1 MLIGACNPVP
11 CSMRVARRWAKA
23 EAVPLLVEG
32 GGGINAVT
40 NSGQTPLHLAVSF
53 LEATDKATGRQG
65 TQSREC
71 VAALLKTNG
80 IDISITNAQGDTAA
94 EVAARQSGLDGLVL
108 GTQELELAIGGDLG
122 VMGPVIEELPDEAEP
137 TAASN

>member
-1 MLIGACNPVP
+1 M
-11 CSMRVARRWAKA
+11 
-23 EAVPLLVEG
+23 PLLVEG

-65 TQSREC
+65 TQSRGC
-71 VAALLKTNG
+71 VAALLRTDG
-80 IDISITNAQGDTAA
+80 IDISIPNAQGDTAA
-94 EVAARQSGLDGLVL
+94 EVAARQSGLDGLIL
-108 GTQELELAIGGDLG
+108 GTEELQIGDDLG
-122 VMGPVIEELPDEAEP
+122 AMGPVIEELPDEVEP